1 MKQRARWRGRTAG
14 QEWQAGWHLLGVLSA
29 AAVLACGSDSDEPAT
44 MADALSPAGA
54 MPTDT
59 MPGGGAPAGNMSNG
73 TSSPGGEL
81 PSGAASPAMEG
92 ATPGELAPA
101 AGSGG
106 EAAPGT
112 AAGVPAAAATALGD
126 ALTAS
131 VEAGDVPGVV
141 ALVVGPDGVLFEGA
155 AGELSLGTPMPVNA
169 IFNIASMTKPV
180 TSVAVMMLAD
190 QGLLTLDDAVSEFLP
205 GFDGLQ
211 VLTGFDAAGAA
222 QTAPA
227 ETAMTVRH
235 LLAHTSGI
243 GYAFSNSTV
252 GRLQQA
258 NPGQPEWELP
268 LLNEPGARWNYS
280 ASTRVLGLIVEQLSG
295 QPLNA
300 FFQERIFTPLGMVD
314 TSYAVPAEE
323 SSRVPSLHTRNA
335 AGALAEAP
343 QNNVPALESP
353 PFNGDGGLY
362 STAQDYGR
370 FMRMLLNDGQL
381 DGVRLLSEESAA
393 LMGQNQIGEI
403 FVEQQEA
410 AIPQLTRPFP
420 LGAGSDKFGLGFQLT
435 GEAPVAGQ
443 RRTGSMAWA
452 GLFNTEFWIDPA
464 AQIAVTHL
472 VQVLPF
478 YDEGALRALSSFET
492 AVYRE
497 LAP

>member
-1 MKQRARWRGRTAG
+1 MKQRAGWKWRTGRPQRSVG
-14 QEWQAGWHLLGVLSA
+14 LQWGSGLHLLGVLSA
-29 AAVLACGSDSDEPAT
+29 AAALGCGSSSEGPEPVASG
-44 MADALSPAGA
+44 ALSAVGGAAAPGGTTPDGSTNSASGGMSAGA
-54 MPTDT
+54 
-59 MPGGGAPAGNMSNG
+59 GV
-73 TSSPGGEL
+73 
-81 PSGAASPAMEG
+81 PSAMEG
-92 ATPGELAPA
+92 VTPGELAPG
-101 AGSGG
+101 AGG
-106 EAAPGT
+106 AAPGVGP
-112 AAGVPAAAATALGD
+112 GVLPAAASALAD

-131 VEAGDVPGVV
+131 VAGGDVPGVV
-141 ALVVGPDGVLFEGA
+141 ALVVGPEGVLFEGA
-155 AGELSLGTPMPVNA
+155 AGELSDGTPMPVNA

-180 TSVAVMMLAD
+180 TSVAVMMLIDED
-190 QGLLTLDDAVSEFLP
+190 QLELDDAVSQFLP
-205 GFDGLQ
+205 GFDALE

-227 ETAMTVRH
+227 QTTMTVRH

-243 GYAFSNSTV
+243 GYAFANSTV

-300 FFQERIFTPLGMVD
+300 FFQERIFVPLGMVD
-314 TSYAVPAEE
+314 TSYAVPADQR
-323 SSRVPSLHTRNA
+323 SRVPALHTRSA
-335 AGALAEAP
+335 GGALSEAP
-343 QNNVPALESP
+343 QSNIPAVASP

-381 DGVRLLSEESAA
+381 DGVRILSEESVA
-393 LMGQNQIGEI
+393 LMGQNQLGES

-452 GLFNTEFWIDPA
+452 GLFNTEFWIDPQAQLA
-464 AQIAVTHL
+464 ATHL

-478 YDEGALRALSSFET
+478 YDEGALRALSGFET
-492 AVYRE
+492 AVYGA